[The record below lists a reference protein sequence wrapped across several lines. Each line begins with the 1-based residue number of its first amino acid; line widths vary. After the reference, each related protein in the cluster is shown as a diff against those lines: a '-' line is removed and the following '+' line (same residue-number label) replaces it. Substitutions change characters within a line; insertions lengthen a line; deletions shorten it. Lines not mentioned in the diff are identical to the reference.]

1 MKHLL
6 FVARRLQVGFNVY
19 IVRSLGD
26 CPVVIIG
33 RVLDE
38 DEVYI
43 VTSHGLDGFQLEVV
57 WVYLWAYQF

>member
-1 MKHLL
+1 MERLL
-6 FVARRLQVGFNVY
+6 FVDRRLQVGSNVY
-19 IVRSLGD
+19 TVRSLRD

-33 RVLDE
+33 RVVDE

-57 WVYLWAYQF
+57 CVYLWAYQF